1 MTTGGFRVAL
11 IGVVL
16 AGTCSATP
24 ALQLADE
31 PVALAWTPAE
41 VQRAGIETLNLTV
54 ARAQRQGL
62 LGCER
67 HCERLHRI
75 FDRLVIEAHDQTARA
90 AVLPWSLTVVRSP
103 GTDAFALPDGQ
114 IVVSEA
120 LIDERDLSDA
130 ALAFVLAH
138 EMAHSILEHERQ
150 LLTTGRQLLP
160 RQVER
165 SVPDMYVELAHNFAL
180 LRTLEPVLHQSEFEA
195 DELGLLLAAL
205 CGYAPDRQIEFMQGE
220 VAEDAGHRAVASTHP
235 SAQTRL
241 DRLNDRLPLAWRL
254 YERSQNAPRR

>member
-1 MTTGGFRVAL
+1 MTTGRVGVAL
-11 IGVVL
+11 FL
-16 AGTCSATP
+16 AASLCGYGPAR
-24 ALQLADE
+24 ALQIVDP

-41 VQRAGIETLNLTV
+41 VQRAGIETLELTV

-62 LGCER
+62 LGCEH
-67 HCERLHRI
+67 HCARLQSI
-75 FDRLVIEAHDQTARA
+75 FNRLVIEARDQTSRA

-103 GTDAFALPDGQ
+103 GTAAFALPDGQ

-120 LIDERDLSDA
+120 LIDDRDLSDA

-165 SVPDMYVELAHNFAL
+165 SVRDMYVELAHNFGL
-180 LRTLEPVLHQSEFEA
+180 LRTLEPVLHQAELEA

-205 CGYAPDRQIEFMQGE
+205 AGYAPNRQIEFMQNE
-220 VAEDAGHRAVASTHP
+220 VAEDDGRRALASTHP
-235 SAQTRL
+235 SPQMRL
-241 DRLNDRLPLAWRL
+241 ARLQERLPLAWRL
-254 YERSQNAPRR
+254 YERSLTSR